1 MRVPSTERPE
11 LQVQLANRLIADLIA
26 EQVGAVDDG
35 DAVASPAAVLTG
47 VYPPLPPGV
56 ALPAAPRLPLSKHD
70 LLVGGRDEPNFM
82 RTLASELPSA
92 DRVDAIVAFVKW
104 SGLRLLLAPLEEL
117 LRREVP
123 LRLLTT
129 TYMGVTERRALD
141 WLHERGARISV
152 SYDDQTT
159 RLHAKAW
166 VLHRNTG
173 YSTAFVGS
181 SNLSAPALLDGME
194 WNVRVSAVA
203 APALF
208 AKLDA
213 TFERTWESTTFE
225 PYVPDEHGE
234 RIDASRA
241 QRDDSVDLVALDVR
255 PWPYQEAILERL
267 EVERVRHGRT
277 RNLVVAPTGTGKT
290 VVAAL
295 DYRRLR
301 EQHGDLSLLFV
312 AHRRE
317 ILDQSRHVFRQV
329 LRDGAFGER
338 YVVGARPSR
347 WRHVFAS
354 IQSLP
359 PATLSGGWS
368 RTGSMSSL
376 STSSITPKPTPTRA
390 CLSIWPRATCS
401 A

>member
-1 MRVPSTERPE
+1 MGELPHGPRDELVTAAVAEAIQAVRAAGAAVQQRSLDPAEGSTYIADHLRRILERYLDAVPSTERPQ

-47 VYPPLPPGV
+47 VYPLLPPGV
-56 ALPAAPRLPLSKHD
+56 ALPAAPRLPLSQHD
-70 LLVGGRDEPNFM
+70 LLVGRRDEPNFM

-166 VLHRNTG
+166 LLHRNTG

-213 TFERTWESTTFE
+213 TFERTWESTPFE
-225 PYVPDEHGE
+225 PYVPDEHGD
-234 RIDASRA
+234 RVDASRTR
-241 QRDDSVDLVALDVR
+241 RDDAVDLVALDVR
-255 PWPYQEAILERL
+255 PWPNTWTSSAYATA
-267 EVERVRHGRT
+267 GR
-277 RNLVVAPTGTGKT
+277 
-290 VVAAL
+290 
-295 DYRRLR
+295 
-301 EQHGDLSLLFV
+301 
-312 AHRRE
+312 
-317 ILDQSRHVFRQV
+317 
-329 LRDGAFGER
+329 
-338 YVVGARPSR
+338 
-347 WRHVFAS
+347 
-354 IQSLP
+354 
-359 PATLSGGWS
+359 ATLW
-368 RTGSMSSL
+368 
-376 STSSITPKPTPTRA
+376 
-390 CLSIWPRATCS
+390 
-401 A
+401 